1 MHHITSFAVAG
12 ATTIE
17 VDGSLDVV
25 SAYDLRCC
33 LDSALR
39 QGADVV
45 GLDLTRVTDAD
56 VDGVRGLRRCCEAAV
71 AAGVVLTMTGC
82 SRPLRADLA
91 AVEAGPWRERQR
103 TDPRS
108 LRDPSRA
115 PL

>member
-1 MHHITSFAVAG
+1 MHHVTSFAVAG

-25 SAYDLRCC
+25 SAYDLRCS

-39 QGADVV
+39 QGAHVV

-56 VDGVRGLRRCCEAAV
+56 LDGVQGLRRCCEDAV

-91 AVEAGPWRERQR
+91 ALERRTLRERTR
-103 TDPRS
+103 
-108 LRDPSRA
+108 SRA
-115 PL
+115 HA

>member
-25 SAYDLRCC
+25 STYDLRCC

-56 VDGVRGLRRCCEAAV
+56 LDGVLGLRRCCEAAV
-71 AAGVVLTMTGC
+71 AAGVVLSMTGC

-91 AVEAGPWRERQR
+91 ALERRTLRERS
-103 TDPRS
+103 RS
-108 LRDPSRA
+108 HA
-115 PL
+115 HA